1 MEVKVVV
8 EEEVKVVVKKK
19 VKVVEVQRS
28 LQRGGGESE

>member
-1 MEVKVVV
+1 MKVVV